1 MVKNRLGICALAFA
15 LAAGLMG
22 AAPAFGIWPF
32 SSEEESA
39 LIDINTAD
47 QATLAAL
54 PDVGEARARAI
65 VDYRQQHGPFKT
77 VEEMKQVPSIG
88 EQVFANIK
96 EKITVGEGAQAPSKE
111 SSAQSQTTATMG
123 EEEK

>member
-1 MVKNRLGICALAFA
+1 
-15 LAAGLMG
+15 MG

-47 QATLAAL
+47 QDTLAAL

-65 VDYRQQHGPFKT
+65 VDYRQQHGSFKT